1 MSPARAL
8 AVPLWAAHN
17 EGSSTPRRAV
27 FREASENM
35 DKLHLLRLIILV
47 VAVCPLVYY
56 ALAIYCAWEHFR
68 KVHTQPA
75 PDRSFAPP
83 VSILKPVRG
92 VDAEAYENFAS
103 FCNLDYPDY
112 EIVFATGSE
121 DDPIVPVIRR
131 LQMDFPQCEIRL
143 LTSMP
148 HAGTNRKVNKLCALA
163 RQAKYDVLAISDSD
177 VRVEKDYL
185 REAVAPL
192 ADPSTGL
199 VTTLFRGKTGK
210 GIFSQLNGLSVPADS
225 AASALVA
232 LKMEGRLNFA
242 FGWTMATT
250 KQHLAEIGGF
260 EAIANY
266 HSDDFE
272 LGNRIAGQGHE
283 VVFMR
288 KPVWMVFPSETLSQF
303 LQHEFRWAIG
313 LRNVRPAGYLGLM
326 LTFGLLWS
334 VLAAIVEPSVAIGVT
349 YLGAYL
355 ILRYAMAW
363 TVGVWGIGDPITRK
377 SLWMVPV
384 RDALNIGVW
393 FAGFFSDTVSWR
405 GTKFTVR
412 DGLLM
417 PVAEPSIEI
426 PAHTTVVSAPNPSR

>member
-1 MSPARAL
+1 MY
-8 AVPLWAAHN
+8 
-17 EGSSTPRRAV
+17 T
-27 FREASENM
+27 
-35 DKLHLLRLIILV
+35 LRLLTLIVLV

-56 ALAIYCAWEHFR
+56 SLAIYCAWDHFR
-68 KVHTQPA
+68 KVHLA
-75 PDRSFAPP
+75 PPPNRSFTPP

-103 FCNLDYPDY
+103 FCQLDYPEY
-112 EIVFATGSE
+112 EIIFATGSE
-121 DDPIVPVIRR
+121 DDPIVPVIRQ
-131 LQMDFPQCEIRL
+131 LQQDFPQQEIRL
-143 LTSMP
+143 LTSVP
-148 HAGTNRKVNKLCALA
+148 RAGTNRKVNKLCALA
-163 RQAKYDVLAISDSD
+163 REAKHDVVVISDSD
-177 VRVEKDYL
+177 VRVESDYL

-192 ADPSTGL
+192 ADPATGL

-210 GIFSQLNGLSVPADS
+210 GVFSQLNGLSVPADS

-232 LKMEGRLNFA
+232 LKMEGKLNFA

-272 LGNRIAGQGHE
+272 LGNRIAREGHE

-303 LQHEFRWAIG
+303 LQHELRWAIG
-313 LRNVRPAGYLGLM
+313 LRNVRPAGYLGLL

-334 VLAAIVEPSVAIGVT
+334 VLAAIVAPSVAIGAA

-363 TVGVWGIGDPITRK
+363 TVGVWGIGDPITRR
-377 SLWMVPV
+377 SLWLVPV
-384 RDALNIGVW
+384 RDALNISVW

-405 GTKFTVR
+405 GTKFSVR

-417 PVAEPSIEI
+417 PVAEPSVEM
-426 PAHTTVVSAPNPSR
+426 PAHSPVVGAPNPSR